1 MPGAEKTGIP
11 KTLWVSDT
19 SRGEN
24 GQVSKC
30 YKTVSVLVEV
40 ANKIVE
46 KILRSNLESIMVLSL
61 ISWNGMGQVP

>member
-19 SRGEN
+19 SSGGN

-30 YKTVSVLVEV
+30 YKAVSVLVEV

-46 KILRSNLESIMVLSL
+46 KILRSDKPGVNYGSL
-61 ISWNGMGQVP
+61 LN